1 MNINNFILILFEKI
15 ILIVIILSLLAC
27 NMNSQINKK
36 SEKINKVEFKIN
48 KTKKVILN
56 ND

>member
-1 MNINNFILILFEKI
+1 MNINKFFFILFEKLI
-15 ILIVIILSLLAC
+15 FIVIIITLLSC
-27 NMNSQINKK
+27 NMNTQINKK

-48 KTKKVILN
+48 KKIGVKI

>member
-1 MNINNFILILFEKI
+1 MNCNNFTLILFEKI
-15 ILIVIILSLLAC
+15 ILIVIILSLLASSI
-27 NMNSQINKK
+27 NNQINKK
-36 SEKINKVEFKIN
+36 SEKINKVEFKMY